1 MREGGKEG
9 VSMESMAEGTS
20 VRQRDTIPGYEATRK
35 KGMLTIIKKKWGK
48 MVRSMHTENPSA
60 EIRERE
66 RAFGKQE
73 KGVSRRQ
80 RGGGKREGDG
90 SPILLLE
97 TRRRYLRYSSSRRRS
112 RKPRAPSKDQYSPG
126 RMSSASSL
134 LELKLSTWVLA
145 FGEATEPREEK
156 RGVSSASSLNGF
168 SAQRNVT
175 FFLREN
181 KVLAMEESIHPSRVQ
196 AGEGHP
202 D

>member
-1 MREGGKEG
+1 MTLQGRNEGGREGG

-80 RGGGKREGDG
+80 RGGEERGGWLTYPALGDAQK
-90 SPILLLE
+90 ILEVLVLE
-97 TRRRYLRYSSSRRRS
+97 TTV
-112 RKPRAPSKDQYSPG
+112 PEAQ
-126 RMSSASSL
+126 
-134 LELKLSTWVLA
+134 STEQGPVLA
-145 FGEATEPREEK
+145 RAYVIRIVAA
-156 RGVSSASSLNGF
+156 R
-168 SAQRNVT
+168 AQAQHVGSCVWRSDGAKG
-175 FFLREN
+175 R
-181 KVLAMEESIHPSRVQ
+181 KAW
-196 AGEGHP
+196 G
-202 D
+202 